1 MAESFI
7 TESLSSYPHPDY
19 AEIVVVRHG
28 QTIWNAERKVQGH
41 LDVELNE
48 IGRDQAR
55 AVADKLSRGPKIS
68 AIYSSDLQRAFETAQ
83 IIASKCGVLE
93 VVKDFDLRERHKGDL
108 QGLSHL
114 EIAKTNPISYKA
126 LMSKNEEQEIPGG
139 GESITQL
146 LERCKS
152 ALLRIGKKYK
162 GERVVVVS
170 HGASIEILYKWACVN
185 GYDYEGKIHN
195 ASISVFHLYD
205 EDKWNLKV
213 WADVSHLSKK

>member
-1 MAESFI
+1 MKLEEIKHVQWLINYPEDQRFLQYILLTCNVLLKLPRSLLLNVEYHRFDILTKIIPNIMAEFDSCEF
-7 TESLSSYPHPDY
+7 
-19 AEIVVVRHG
+19 
-28 QTIWNAERKVQGH
+28 Q
-41 LDVELNE
+41 
-48 IGRDQAR
+48 
-55 AVADKLSRGPKIS
+55 
-68 AIYSSDLQRAFETAQ
+68 
-83 IIASKCGVLE
+83 

-139 GESITQL
+139 GESIVQL

-152 ALLRIGKKYK
+152 ALLRIGQKYK

-185 GYDYEGKIHN
+185 GYEGKIHN

-213 WADVSHLSKK
+213 WADVSHLSQS

>member
-1 MAESFI
+1 MPESFI
-7 TESLSSYPHPDY
+7 TDSLSSYPHPDY

-28 QTIWNAERKVQGH
+28 QTIWNAAKKVQGH

-48 IGRDQAR
+48 VGREQAR

-83 IIASKCGVLE
+83 IIASKCGGLE

-108 QGLSHL
+108 QGLPHH
-114 EIAKTNPISYKA
+114 EIEKTNPISYKA
-126 LMSKNEEQEIPGG
+126 MMSDNEDEEIPGG

-152 ALLRIGKKYK
+152 AFLRIGKKYK

-185 GYDYEGKIHN
+185 GYEGKIHN
-195 ASISVFHLYD
+195 ASISIFHLYD
-205 EDKWNLKV
+205 DEKWTLNM
-213 WADVSHLSKK
+213 WANVSHLSQN